1 MIEIKFV
8 KAIKGNFYHIYAE
21 NGKSWDLVGRY
32 SNYAVR
38 RIFFYDIDN
47 LQVTGNIS
55 WQGKALSLL

>member
-32 SNYAVR
+32 SNYAVNS
-38 RIFFYDIDN
+38 IMKNMDGFKNKIACMFDI
-47 LQVTGNIS
+47 
-55 WQGKALSLL
+55 